1 MPTKLRNTALEFN
14 DGSLQD
20 SRFVSADINAGN
32 TNENNVFNTYRNF
45 PIGTKL
51 SHRDG
56 RGTNSGFAGNGS
68 RTLTEYYRRV
78 WEKTGSNSW
87 TEVGE

>member
-1 MPTKLRNTALEFN
+1 MPTKIRSIGLEFN
-14 DGSLQD
+14 DGTVQD
-20 SRFVSADINAGN
+20 SRFQAADFNAGD

-45 PIGTKL
+45 PIGTKV
-51 SHRDG
+51 SHRDS
-56 RGTNSGFAGNGS
+56 RGTSAFGGNGT
-68 RTLTEYYRRV
+68 RGLTDFYRRV